1 VDSIIIVGTISNVE
15 KYLKKDLNKIYHSLR
30 RFNHISFFL
39 VESDSTDNTIKVLNE
54 LSNSYANFNYT
65 SLGILKQLI
74 PDRID
79 RIRYCRNVYVDYIR
93 AIAPAKRP
101 FYTVVADLDGINS
114 KINYK
119 SVDSCFHNQDWDV
132 VISNQTGGYYDI
144 YALRCKNWQ
153 ESDCFID
160 LEQNKANIPAPNY
173 GKLNFYKRIRFLL
186 YFDKARYL
194 AIYSKMRK
202 IGVAEPWVEVQ
213 SGFGGLAIYKTSIF
227 MNYNYTSNSGEL
239 NESEHITIHQK
250 VTDSGGK
257 IFINPAFINSK
268 WNTYNINR
276 YFLIRQIRRLF
287 YNTGIVYKIYK
298 RLKLI

>member
-1 VDSIIIVGTISNVE
+1 MSGIIIVGTISNVE
-15 KYLKKDLNKIYHSLR
+15 KYLKKDLIKIYHSLR

-39 VESDSTDNTIKVLNE
+39 VESDSTDSTIKVLDE
-54 LSNSYANFNYT
+54 LSSSYANFNYT
-65 SLGILKQLI
+65 SLGTLKQLI

-93 AIAPAKRP
+93 SISQGKRP
-101 FYTVVADLDGINS
+101 FYTIVADLDGINS

-119 SVDSCFHNQDWDV
+119 SVDSCFYNQDWDV

-153 ESDCFID
+153 ESDCFSD
-160 LEQNKANIPAPNY
+160 LEKNKANIPAPNY
-173 GKLNFYKRIRFLL
+173 GKLNFYKKIRFLI

-227 MNYNYTSNSGEL
+227 VNYNYTSNSSKL

-298 RLKLI
+298 RLKQI